1 VTHRDRREVDMAVH
15 RATAVKIC
23 GLTRPGDA
31 ARAETVGAHY
41 LGVILA
47 GGPRLVDLATA
58 SAVLGAP
65 RPGVQRVA
73 VFGDRPLDELVTVSD
88 RLDLDVLQLHGDPS
102 VELLVALQ
110 RRTSRALWPVLR
122 VEGTALPPHAETLAR
137 TTGAL
142 VLDAKVVG
150 QLGGTG
156 VTLDWSGLA
165 EAVALLRRA
174 VPQLHLVLAGGLRD
188 DNVARAMALLEPD
201 VVDVSSGVEYA
212 PGLKDPSAIARFV
225 SAVSAAKESR

>member
-1 VTHRDRREVDMAVH
+1 MARDA
-15 RATAVKIC
+15 ATTAVKIC
-23 GLTRPGDA
+23 GLTRPDDA
-31 ARAETVGAHY
+31 ARAEALGAQY

-47 GGPRLVDLATA
+47 GGPRLLDLGTA
-58 SAVLGAP
+58 STVLGTR

-73 VFGDRPLDELVTVSD
+73 VFGDRPLDELVTVAD
-88 RLDLDVLQLHGDPS
+88 RLDLDILQLHGDPT
-102 VELLVALQ
+102 VELLLAL
-110 RRTSRALWPVLR
+110 RSRTARALWPVLR
-122 VEGTALPPHAETLAR
+122 VDGTTLPPQAVAVAR
-137 TTGAL
+137 TAGAV

-156 VTLDWSGLA
+156 VALDWSGLA
-165 EAVALLRRA
+165 EAVASLRRS

-188 DNVARAMALLEPD
+188 DNVARAMALLVPD

-212 PGLKDPSAIARFV
+212 PGVKDPSAIARFV

>member
-1 VTHRDRREVDMAVH
+1 M
-15 RATAVKIC
+15 KIC
-23 GLTRPGDA
+23 GLTRREDA
-31 ARAETVGAHY
+31 EQAEATGANY

-47 GGPRLVDLATA
+47 GGPRLLDLATA
-58 SAVLGAP
+58 SAVLGAR
-65 RPGVQRVA
+65 RPAVQRVA
-73 VFGDRPLDELVTVSD
+73 VFGDHPVDEIVSIAD

-102 VELLVALQ
+102 VEVLVDLH

-122 VEGTALPPHAETLAR
+122 VEGTALPAHAEALAR

-174 VPQLHLVLAGGLRD
+174 VPQLRLVLAGGLRG

>member
-1 VTHRDRREVDMAVH
+1 MSRAHA
-15 RATAVKIC
+15 ATAVKIC
-23 GLTRPGDA
+23 GLTRPEDA
-31 ARAETVGAHY
+31 ARAEAAGAQY

-47 GGPRLVDLATA
+47 GGPRLLDLATA
-58 SAVLGAP
+58 AAVLGAP
-65 RPGVQRVA
+65 RPGLQRVA
-73 VFGDRPLDELVTVSD
+73 VFGDRPIDELISMSD
-88 RLDLDVLQLHGDPS
+88 GLDLDILQLHGDPS
-102 VELLVALQ
+102 IELLLALQ
-110 RRTSRALWPVLR
+110 MRTSRALWPVLR
-122 VEGTALPPHAETLAR
+122 VEGTSLPSQAVALAR

-165 EAVALLRRA
+165 EAVASLRQA
-174 VPQLHLVLAGGLRD
+174 VPQLRLVLAGGLRD
-188 DNVARAMALLEPD
+188 DNVAHAMALLEPD

-212 PGLKDPSAIARFV
+212 PGVKDPSAIARFV